1 MFEIDFMAVGDG
13 ARSGDAIAMRFT
25 RPDNGQLAHVIID
38 AGFKSSGD
46 ALVNHFA
53 RFYGVEHVD
62 LLILTHPDGDHIG
75 GMGVVLEELQV
86 GVLAVHDLASHGGAS
101 LPAAAATSELIALAN
116 REGTTV
122 AEPFE
127 GGEAFGGA
135 LLIAGPSD
143 AFYNALVAEE
153 VVAEKARARP
163 AAHKSSLREAAER
176 LLAGAV
182 ARFPLELDFDDAGGT
197 GPRNNSSAIVDLRL
211 GQSRLLFTGDAG
223 APGLE
228 RGLNYLDSR
237 GRTDIYP
244 NLVQIPHHGSRHNGS
259 RALIERMVGPRGGD
273 PRGYAYISISEE
285 AASDSRYPSPRI
297 ANAFGRR
304 GYVVAPTAGK
314 DIFYIGDGSTRTGAP
329 LSTLPPLDESIDDR
343 P

>member
-1 MFEIDFMAVGDG
+1 MFEVDFMAVGDG

-53 RFYGVEHVD
+53 RFYGVEQVD

-86 GVLAVHDLASHGGAS
+86 GMLAAHDLASHGGSS
-101 LPAAAATSELIALAN
+101 LPAATATRELIALAE

-122 AEPFE
+122 VEPFE

-135 LLIAGPSD
+135 LLIAGPSET
-143 AFYNALVAEE
+143 FYDALVAQE
-153 VVAEKARARP
+153 VVEERAKSRP
-163 AAHKSSLREAAER
+163 VAHKSFLQEAAER
-176 LLAGAV
+176 LLASAV
-182 ARFPLELDFDDAGGT
+182 ARFPLELDFGDAGGA
-197 GPRNNSSAIVDLRL
+197 GARNNTSVITDLRL
-211 GQSRLLFTGDAG
+211 GQNRLLFTGDAG

-228 RGLNYLDSR
+228 RGLEYLDSR
-237 GRTDIYP
+237 GRTDIHP
-244 NLVQIPHHGSRHNGS
+244 TFVQIPHHGSRHNGS
-259 RALIERMVGPRGGD
+259 RELIERIAGPRGGD
-273 PRGYAYISISEE
+273 RRGHAYVSISEE
-285 AASDSRYPSPRI
+285 AAADPRYPSPRI

-314 DIFYIGDGSTRTGAP
+314 DLFYIGDGATRTGAP
-329 LSTLPPLDESIDDR
+329 LSPLPPLDESIDDR